1 MPTGKRKKKKTKVNT
16 ILLCVML
23 AVMAVSA
30 GALGWNMYKINS
42 SAEDT
47 DNDIKE
53 DKEDKPSDS
62 MYIIG
67 KDPISIGKTYF
78 EELNKAVDSGDHVQ
92 ISSALVKCFVTEYY
106 TWTNKQGNF
115 DIGGIQY
122 IFTDRQ
128 SDFASYTRNDYYADM
143 DLYISQLGSKNLMQV
158 SEVTVTD
165 AVESEDMVVLNT
177 AGEEVTYPCVTVTAQ
192 WSYESCSMDLSAAQT
207 GGVFQVVN
215 HDGRMEIASIQ

>member
-1 MPTGKRKKKKTKVNT
+1 MPTGKRKKKTTKVNN
-16 ILLCVML
+16 ILLCILL
-23 AVMAVSA
+23 AVMAASA

-47 DNDIKE
+47 DSEQKENND
-53 DKEDKPSDS
+53 DNTSDA
-62 MYIIG
+62 MYSIG
-67 KDPISIGKTYF
+67 NDPISIEKTYF
-78 EELNKAVDSGDHVQ
+78 EELNKAVESGDSIE

-165 AVESEDMVVLNT
+165 AVESEDMVVLNA